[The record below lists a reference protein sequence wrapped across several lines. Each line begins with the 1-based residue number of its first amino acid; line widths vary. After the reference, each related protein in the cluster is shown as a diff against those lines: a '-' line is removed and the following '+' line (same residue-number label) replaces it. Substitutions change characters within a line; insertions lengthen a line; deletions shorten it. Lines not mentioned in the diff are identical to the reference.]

1 MNFILSDEQKIMR
14 KLFRDFAERELKP
27 KAAELDE
34 KEQFPREN
42 LSKMAQ
48 QGFMGIPVPEKWGGA
63 GADFLTYIIA
73 IEEFSRACASTG
85 VILAVHSSLGT
96 FALLNYGSE
105 EQKKKYVSKLASG
118 ELLGAYALTES
129 SSGSDAGSLK
139 TTAVIKNDEYIL
151 NGSKIF
157 ITSGGEA
164 DIYIVFATVDKEK
177 GSKGITAFVVEKD
190 SPGLVIGSKEKKMG
204 LNASSTTELVFDEC
218 RVPVINRL
226 GNEGDGFKIAMSLLD
241 GGRIGIGAQAL
252 GIAQAALDE
261 SITYA
266 NTREQFGRSIGHFQ
280 AVSFKLADMATAI
293 EASRLLVYQAA
304 DLKQRELPCGKE
316 ASMAKVFAT
325 DTAMNVTTE
334 AVQIFGGYGYSREY
348 PVERLMR
355 DAKVTQIYEGTNQIQ
370 RLVISKHLL

>member
-1 MNFILSDEQKIMR
+1 MR